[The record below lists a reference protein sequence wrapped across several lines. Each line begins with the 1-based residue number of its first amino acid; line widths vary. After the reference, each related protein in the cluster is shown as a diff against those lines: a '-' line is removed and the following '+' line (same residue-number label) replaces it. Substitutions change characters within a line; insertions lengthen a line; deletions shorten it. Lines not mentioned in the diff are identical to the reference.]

1 MHFLKRFV
9 HDRKASVAMV
19 IGLIVSVAVL
29 AIGVYI
35 LSTFQASIPAL
46 PANSTANTTAYA
58 IYDAGWDAFGLAVI
72 IPIIVVA
79 SVIIGYLVRGFG
91 GGGR

>member
-1 MHFLKRFV
+1 MSFLKRFA
-9 HDRKASVAMV
+9 RNKRGSVAMV
-19 IGLIVSVAVL
+19 IGLIVAVAVL

-35 LSTFQASIPAL
+35 LSTFQTAMPAMTG
-46 PANSTANTTAYA
+46 TANTTAYA